1 MRSASTTCCHS
12 AHIKTGSAIIDSVC
26 VRVWGLELL
35 FLDTE
40 GYTHSDFYSLQ
51 IMGYQEIK
59 LEWPEVPR
67 LKLKLLFLTHLILI
81 SWSSLGQWAEQAVL
95 IHNLMFLFTFVWC
108 IIQHDNEDSIFL
120 CFAINTISILL
131 DVIILSS
138 RYPTRLVLLSY

>member
-1 MRSASTTCCHS
+1 
-12 AHIKTGSAIIDSVC
+12 
-26 VRVWGLELL
+26 
-35 FLDTE
+35 
-40 GYTHSDFYSLQ
+40 
-51 IMGYQEIK
+51 MGYQEIK

-120 CFAINTISILL
+120 CFLEDLEVNDGTPEKP
-131 DVIILSS
+131 
-138 RYPTRLVLLSY
+138 YYMTRDLMKLLSKRNQRDESEKND

>member
-1 MRSASTTCCHS
+1 
-12 AHIKTGSAIIDSVC
+12 
-26 VRVWGLELL
+26 
-35 FLDTE
+35 
-40 GYTHSDFYSLQ
+40 
-51 IMGYQEIK
+51 MGYQEIK

-138 RYPTRLVLLSY
+138 RYPTRLVTYQLVTEYCILHCIALG